1 MKRRAWLTATCSAI
15 ASATTAPSLLQS
27 IAAPLPTPSPLPTPL
42 SSSASQNEVGW
53 IDAHVHV
60 WPKLSTTYPL
70 ASDYKPTD
78 VVPNSFTPEEL
89 FQLCRLA
96 FVQRVVLIQMN
107 FFGFDNRYMLD
118 SIARY
123 PKFLSGVAIVDHEAK
138 DLRDTMVRLRSEGIR
153 GYRLYANAKN
163 VAGWKNT
170 PGIKELFRVCAET
183 NQAACLLSD
192 PEALP
197 EIESFV
203 EQYPDTTVVID
214 HFSRIGM
221 RGKVEAKD
229 LDALK
234 RLARFK
240 KTFVKTSAFYALGEK
255 KAPYKDL
262 LPMIKSLR
270 DSFGAERLM
279 WASDCPY
286 QVQEPH
292 KYEDSLALI
301 RDFADFLSDT
311 EKKRLLSGTAEHVF
325 FQA

>member
-1 MKRRAWLTATCSAI
+1 MKRRTWLTTACSAI
-15 ASATTAPSLLQS
+15 ATTTTAPALVRVLG
-27 IAAPLPTPSPLPTPL
+27 APRTASQPSPEPSTPTTPT
-42 SSSASQNEVGW
+42 NEVGW

-89 FQLCRLA
+89 FQHCRLA
-96 FVQRVVLIQMN
+96 FVQRVVLIQMS

-123 PKFLSGVAIVDHEAK
+123 PKFLSGVAIVDHQAK
-138 DLRDTMVRLRSEGIR
+138 DLRDTMVRLRAEGVR

-163 VAGWKNT
+163 VSEWKNSN
-170 PGIKELFRVCAET
+170 GVKDLFNICAET

-197 EIESFV
+197 EIETFIA
-203 EQYPDTTVVID
+203 QYPDTTVVID

-229 LDALK
+229 LEALN

-240 KTFVKTSAFYALGEK
+240 KTFVKTSAFYALGLK
-255 KAPYKDL
+255 KAPYNDL
-262 LPMIKSLR
+262 LPLIKSLR
-270 DSFGAERLM
+270 DSFGADRLM

-292 KYEDSLALI
+292 KYEDSLAVI
-301 RDFADFLSDT
+301 RDLADFLSDN
-311 EKKRLLSGTAEHVF
+311 EKKRILSGTAEQVF